1 MITLSL
7 HLLLVGVIGS
17 VGNDV
22 VDAFYS
28 SRQIRC
34 FKVHLVGM
42 VCSKVVF
49 SDLLRV

>member
-7 HLLLVGVIGS
+7 HLLLFGVVGS
-17 VGNDV
+17 VGDDV

-28 SRQIRC
+28 SGQIRC

-42 VCSKVVF
+42 VCSKVHVC
-49 SDLLRV
+49 DLLRV

>member
-7 HLLLVGVIGS
+7 HLLLVGVVVS
-17 VGNDV
+17 VGDDV

-34 FKVHLVGM
+34 FKVHLVDM
-42 VCSKVVF
+42 VLSKVVF

>member
-1 MITLSL
+1 MITLSF
-7 HLLLVGVIGS
+7 HLLFFNVVSS
-17 VGNDV
+17 VGDDV

-42 VCSKVVF
+42 LCSKVIF

>member
-7 HLLLVGVIGS
+7 HLLLVGVVDS
-17 VGNDV
+17 VGDDV

-28 SRQIRC
+28 SGQVRC

-49 SDLLRV
+49 SDLIRV

>member
-1 MITLSL
+1 MVTLS
-7 HLLLVGVIGS
+7 HHFLLVGVVGS
-17 VGNDV
+17 VGDDV

-42 VCSKVVF
+42 VCSKVLLGN
-49 SDLLRV
+49 LLRV

>member
-1 MITLSL
+1 MVTLSL
-7 HLLLVGVIGS
+7 HFLLLVVVGSIGD
-17 VGNDV
+17 DV

-34 FKVHLVGM
+34 FKIHLVGM

-49 SDLLRV
+49 SDLIRV